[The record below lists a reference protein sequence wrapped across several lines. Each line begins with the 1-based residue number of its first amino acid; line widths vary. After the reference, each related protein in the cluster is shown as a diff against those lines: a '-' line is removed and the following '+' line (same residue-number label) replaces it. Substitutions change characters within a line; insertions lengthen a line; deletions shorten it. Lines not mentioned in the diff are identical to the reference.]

1 MAMEDVLR
9 IWGGVPLRGSVNVSG
24 GKNAAVA
31 IIPAALLANDV
42 SYIENLPEIDDVY
55 VLVEM
60 LRELGAQVEF
70 RDKVMRIDARTL
82 NSYKPPLELTCRMR
96 ASYYLLGV
104 LLGRFG
110 RAEVPMPG
118 GCDIGS
124 RPIDQTIKGLRTL
137 GVNYESNAGVMYV
150 SSDRVTGADVYLD
163 MPSVGA
169 TINTI
174 LPAVLAQGVT
184 QIHNAAREPHVVD
197 LANFLN
203 SMGASIKG
211 AGTDTIRI
219 RGVRE
224 LHGTRYAIIPDQIE
238 TGTLMLAAAA
248 THGDVEIHGVIP
260 THMEALTA
268 KMLEMGIYVHSQEDM
283 IHVRATSGR
292 PRGLTIKTQYYPGF
306 PTDLQQPMT
315 ALLCTSGGP
324 SVVNETIYES
334 RFKYAEE
341 LMRMGANIRV
351 MDRIA
356 IVEGVERLT
365 GCRVHATDLRAGA
378 ALVVAALGCEGMAEI
393 SGVRYI
399 DRGYEGMEEKLRAL
413 GARIE
418 RVQMEVG

>member
-9 IWGGVPLRGSVNVSG
+9 IWGGVPLKGSVNVSG

-60 LRELGAQVEF
+60 LRELGAQVDF
-70 RDKVMRIDARTL
+70 KDKVMRIDARTL

-150 SSDRVTGADVYLD
+150 SSDKVTGADVYLD

-248 THGDVEIHGVIP
+248 THGNVEIHGVIP

>member
-60 LRELGAQVEF
+60 LRELGAQVDF
-70 RDKVMRIDARTL
+70 KDKVMRIDARTL

-150 SSDRVTGADVYLD
+150 SSDKVTGADVYLD

>member
-60 LRELGAQVEF
+60 LRELGAQVDF
-70 RDKVMRIDARTL
+70 KDKVMRIDARTL

-150 SSDRVTGADVYLD
+150 SSDKVIGANVYLD

>member
-60 LRELGAQVEF
+60 LRELGAQVDF
-70 RDKVMRIDARTL
+70 KDKVMRIDARTL

-150 SSDRVTGADVYLD
+150 SSDKVIGADVYLD

>member
-60 LRELGAQVEF
+60 LRELGAQVDF
-70 RDKVMRIDARTL
+70 KDKVMRIDARTL

-150 SSDRVTGADVYLD
+150 SSYKVTGADVYLD